1 MCLIIDWSVAG
12 WTCSQWASYWFIF
25 SDLLKTAGRG
35 LGEFILLVQWP
46 TDQESKQW
54 NFTKQT
60 RWQELKFLNKSL
72 SHLFIS
78 TPDFHNNNNNNDD
91 GDTVQYSGVMC
102 WYVCVFSWCRN
113 PVERE
118 SQSKGDIV
126 FFVPQ
131 LIFEK
136 EGVYLHTNAKR
147 TSEETSIP
155 GFIRIVER
163 VRKTR
168 TFGSVHVLLSAL
180 STVVNTFSQI
190 LSSLYP

>member
-1 MCLIIDWSVAG
+1 MIRYSI
-12 WTCSQWASYWFIF
+12 
-25 SDLLKTAGRG
+25 
-35 LGEFILLVQWP
+35 
-46 TDQESKQW
+46 QESCVDM
-54 NFTKQT
+54 
-60 RWQELKFLNKSL
+60 S
-72 SHLFIS
+72 
-78 TPDFHNNNNNNDD
+78 
-91 GDTVQYSGVMC
+91 
-102 WYVCVFSWCRN
+102 VFSLGAVTQASVSHRVKVTLC
-113 PVERE
+113 
-118 SQSKGDIV
+118 

-180 STVVNTFSQI
+180 NAVVNTFSQI